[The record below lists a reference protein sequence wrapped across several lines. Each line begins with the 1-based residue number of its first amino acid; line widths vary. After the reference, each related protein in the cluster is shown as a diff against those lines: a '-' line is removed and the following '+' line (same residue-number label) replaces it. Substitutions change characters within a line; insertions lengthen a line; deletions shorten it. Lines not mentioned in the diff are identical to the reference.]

1 MDEPDTTYQSSQ
13 AETEVFS
20 QTAEGGTQD
29 TEKKCLICNLP
40 NPNSQELQQ
49 LFSIDEIAIILVKN
63 IVWLHCSGCKNFFHL
78 KCLPRYLDVQD
89 LIDIIE
95 SQFLCQNCEFN

>member
-29 TEKKCLICNLP
+29 TEKKVFNLQP
-40 NPNSQELQQ
+40 SQ
-49 LFSIDEIAIILVKN
+49 
-63 IVWLHCSGCKNFFHL
+63 
-78 KCLPRYLDVQD
+78 
-89 LIDIIE
+89 
-95 SQFLCQNCEFN
+95 SQFTRTTTVI